1 MKTIKRPTEPG
12 TYAEHV
18 TEEGFV
24 RYYPI
29 TDEQIARRH
38 ALADALGFTMRKP
51 CSFCTA
57 GYPTACQGEGTAAE
71 GKHQHFV
78 CYESK
83 ALEPRGYASVHV
95 VHDTTK
101 HAGLP
106 SGVITLTWPEEVTK
120 AVEAAEAVQRG
131 EARAP
136 TELRDGEDEYE
147 EGDPDL
153 PI

>member
-29 TDEQIARRH
+29 TNEQIARRH

-57 GYPTACQGEGTAAE
+57 GYPTTCQGEGAAAE

-83 ALEPRGYASVHV
+83 SLERGGYASVPLLRRSTRTRCGRFTV
-95 VHDTTK
+95 G
-101 HAGLP
+101 GLRALRVSSDATRGRGRPAPGGCGPERRP
-106 SGVITLTWPEEVTK
+106 S
-120 AVEAAEAVQRG
+120 R
-131 EARAP
+131 
-136 TELRDGEDEYE
+136 RD
-147 EGDPDL
+147 
-153 PI
+153 

>member
-18 TEEGFV
+18 TEEGFL

-57 GYPTACQGEGTAAE
+57 GYPTACQG
-71 GKHQHFV
+71 KHQHFV

-106 SGVITLTWPEEVTK
+106 PGVITLTWPEEVVR
-120 AVEAAEAVQRG
+120 AVEAAEAMQRG

-136 TELRDGEDEYE
+136 TELRDEDEYE
-147 EGDPDL
+147 EGDHDL